1 MMGGTRPKWTRL
13 VANFSAIEELNVACD
28 NSHQHQPWGKAKDAH
43 GQEVFA
49 TSLEAEY
56 PRRFC
61 IALVQCILRQLQQQ
75 GLTLMP
81 DALFD
86 VKDSKLFEMQ
96 TARIAAF
103 NQPRKNKLPPS
114 IPESFAIGVFYIAH
128 ASDIPLA
135 LQSKVTTV
143 LEAFTKTGEK
153 AVIPKHARFL
163 RRTATTSPFSIG
175 GDCNMVMSVLKSLL
189 DYPGHTTISFPKRR
203 SLGILQISASRCL
216 KIYNVLLI
224 FR

>member
-1 MMGGTRPKWTRL
+1 MCMMGGTRPKWTRL
-13 VANFSAIEELNVACD
+13 VANFNAIEELNVACD

-86 VKDSKLFEMQ
+86 VKDSKLFTSLRDGNRPHRIVGQ
-96 TARIAAF
+96 PLVTA
-103 NQPRKNKLPPS
+103 ND
-114 IPESFAIGVFYIAH
+114 V
-128 ASDIPLA
+128 
-135 LQSKVTTV
+135 
-143 LEAFTKTGEK
+143 
-153 AVIPKHARFL
+153 
-163 RRTATTSPFSIG
+163 
-175 GDCNMVMSVLKSLL
+175 
-189 DYPGHTTISFPKRR
+189 GH
-203 SLGILQISASRCL
+203 
-216 KIYNVLLI
+216 
-224 FR
+224 